1 MDRPS
6 NGIMDNEE
14 AIFELAEV
22 VDENAQALFELAEMI
37 GELDERISALE
48 GNEGEEE

>member
-1 MDRPS
+1 MYRPS

-22 VDENAQALFELAEMI
+22 VDENAQALFEIAEMI
-37 GELDERISALE
+37 GELDERLSALE
-48 GNEGEEE
+48 GKEEEE

>member
-22 VDENAQALFELAEMI
+22 VDENAQALFVYLQ
-37 GELDERISALE
+37 LFNYNS
-48 GNEGEEE
+48 

>member
-22 VDENAQALFELAEMI
+22 VDENAQALFEIAEII
-37 GELDERISALE
+37 GELDERLSALE
-48 GNEGEEE
+48 GKEEEE

>member
-22 VDENAQALFELAEMI
+22 VDENAQALFEIAEMI
-37 GELDERISALE
+37 GELDERLNALE
-48 GNEGEEE
+48 GKEEEE

>member
-22 VDENAQALFELAEMI
+22 VDENAQALFEIAEMI
-37 GELDERISALE
+37 GELDERLSALE
-48 GNEGEEE
+48 GKEEEE

>member
-1 MDRPS
+1 MDRPN

-22 VDENAQALFELAEMI
+22 VDENAQALFEIAEII
-37 GELDERISALE
+37 GELDERLSALE
-48 GNEGEEE
+48 GKEEEE